1 MSAGIGA
8 PYVGVG
14 GRRHAAF
21 PRPSRDPARG
31 GGAAGR
37 RLSSV
42 INRAPILALLCAKNE
57 RVFAKTAP
65 RSRQPCALVGD
76 WAAIDVSLRPR
87 VCRSLQGV
95 FGRFVSERFLVPLE
109 NPRFSHICFI
119 YSQLLDFWCPLLGR
133 LSARNRGFSLISIGI
148 QENPIVLE
156 GGRGFLEDFSRILED
171 SRRFCK

>member
-1 MSAGIGA
+1 MSGQYNLECSFIVSYFLLVMREGVNNRQKIHETIVKKNHGEGK
-8 PYVGVG
+8 VGVG

-42 INRAPILALLCAKNE
+42 INRTPILALLCAKNE
-57 RVFAKTAP
+57 RVFAKIVP

-87 VCRSLQGV
+87 VCISLQRV
-95 FGRFVSERFLVPLE
+95 FGRFASHRFLVPLG
-109 NPRFSHICFI
+109 NPRFSHICDILF
-119 YSQLLDFWCPLLGR
+119 QLLHFWCPLLGR
-133 LSARNRGFSLISIGI
+133 LSSRNR
-148 QENPIVLE
+148 
-156 GGRGFLEDFSRILED
+156 
-171 SRRFCK
+171 